1 MTPEIFL
8 TLSLTRYKFIS
19 ITFID
24 KMYVPV
30 QVKTIIYFM
39 VTYYPDYLKN
49 KKNCKKIN
57 GIELIRST
65 ILKR

>member
-1 MTPEIFL
+1 MTPKIFL

-39 VTYYPDYLKN
+39 VTYYQDYLKN
-49 KKNCKKIN
+49 NKKLQKKLM
-57 GIELIRST
+57 ELN
-65 ILKR
+65 